1 MIRELTQI
9 DSDDWELKLHK
20 GIYDFCTKYEAE
32 PTILVNRE
40 FLTKAMIPASSLHC
54 RCLVNNPN
62 DSYFVGK
69 YKGYTIKID
78 NSVDPDFAILTAQSA
93 QQIYGYVNEDLPW
106 Y

>member
-9 DSDDWELKLHK
+9 DSNDWELKLHK
-20 GIYDFCTKYEAE
+20 GIYDFCMKYEVE
-32 PTILVNRE
+32 PTISVNRE
-40 FLTKAMIPASSLHC
+40 FLTKAMIPASSL
-54 RCLVNNPN
+54 RGYCLVNNPS
-62 DSYFVGK
+62 DTYLATK

-78 NSVDPDFAILTAQSA
+78 NSIDPDFAILSA